1 MNIIRQEAV
10 RVQRLTRRSHGW
22 AALYALL
29 LSGVFTTPASA
40 SAKLKVGDLPPDR
53 IGRAASGEK
62 IHLPDFR
69 GRVVVISFWASWCP
83 PCRQEL
89 PVMMKLQRAVPRDKL
104 VVLSINWQQP
114 AAQFR
119 VLRDKLKDYG
129 LTLVSDEYG
138 SIGRA
143 YGVTAI
149 PHMVI
154 VGKDGR
160 IASIHIGYDESQLPA
175 FVDEI
180 NAQLAKDVARN

>member
-1 MNIIRQEAV
+1 
-10 RVQRLTRRSHGW
+10 
-22 AALYALL
+22 
-29 LSGVFTTPASA
+29 
-40 SAKLKVGDLPPDR
+40 
-53 IGRAASGEK
+53 
-62 IHLPDFR
+62 
-69 GRVVVISFWASWCP
+69 
-83 PCRQEL
+83 
-89 PVMMKLQRAVPRDKL
+89 MMKLQRAVPRDKL